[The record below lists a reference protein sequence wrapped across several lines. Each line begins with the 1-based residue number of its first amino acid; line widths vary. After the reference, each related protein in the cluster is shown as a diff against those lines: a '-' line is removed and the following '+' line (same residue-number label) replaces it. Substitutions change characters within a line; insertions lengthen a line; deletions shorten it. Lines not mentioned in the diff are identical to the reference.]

1 MRPNTPP
8 LEALQADFQNYILG
22 DDRAMAGKVRATSK
36 ADAATLLAVYRDGY
50 ALRLLEALE
59 TNFSTLKQV
68 LGDDDFDR
76 MGRGYIAAH
85 PSKHFSIRWFGDK
98 LAEHLAAT
106 APWSGTPAL
115 AELARLE
122 WALAGAFDSAD
133 ATPIAIERVAAI
145 APEDWPNL
153 RFAFHP
159 SLQVID
165 FAWTVPELWNAL
177 NATVNA
183 GEDGDAP
190 EQREA
195 PVPFAVWRHD
205 QGEERQNFFRSLDP
219 AEAWMLAEA
228 RKGTAFGAL
237 CEGLCHF
244 VEQEQA
250 GAQAAGYLRGWIEQ
264 GLVVGVDA

>member
-1 MRPNTPP
+1 VRRNTPA
-8 LEALQADFQNYILG
+8 LETLQADFQNYILG
-22 DDRAMAGKVRATSK
+22 DDGAMAGKVRATAK

-68 LGDDDFDR
+68 LGDDDFDA
-76 MGRGYIAAH
+76 MGRAYIAAH
-85 PSKHFSIRWFGDK
+85 PSKHFSIRWFGHR
-98 LAEHLAAT
+98 LADYLAAT
-106 APWSGTPAL
+106 GPWAGTPAL
-115 AELARLE
+115 AELAHLE

-133 ATPIAIERVAAI
+133 ATPIEIEQVAAI
-145 APEDWPNL
+145 APERWPAL
-153 RFAFHP
+153 RVSFHP

-165 FAWTVPELWNAL
+165 FYWTVPELWNAI
-177 NATVNA
+177 NAA
-183 GEDGDAP
+183 EDADAP

-228 RKGTAFGAL
+228 RTGASFGAL
-237 CEGLCHF
+237 CEGLCRF
-244 VEQEQA
+244 VAADQA
-250 GAQAAGYLRGWIEQ
+250 GAQAAGFLRGWIEQ
-264 GLVVGVDA
+264 GIVVSVEA

>member
-59 TNFSTLKQV
+59 TNFSTLKQA
-68 LGDDDFDR
+68 LGDDDFDA
-76 MGRGYIAAH
+76 MGRGYIATH
-85 PSKHFSIRWFGDK
+85 PSKHFSIRWFGDR
-98 LAEHLAAT
+98 LADYLTTA

-133 ATPIAIERVAAI
+133 AAPIGIEVMAAVAPA
-145 APEDWPNL
+145 DWPNL
-153 RFAFHP
+153 RFALHP

-165 FAWTVPELWNAL
+165 FAWTVPEMWNAM
-177 NATVNA
+177 NA

-190 EQREA
+190 EQREE

-228 RKGTAFGAL
+228 RTRTTFGAL
-237 CEGLCHF
+237 CEGLCRF
-244 VEQEQA
+244 VDADKA

-264 GLVVGVDA
+264 GLVVGVEA

>member
-1 MRPNTPP
+1 MRRNTPP
-8 LEALQADFQNYILG
+8 LEALQADFQNYMLG
-22 DDRAMAGKVRATSK
+22 DDGAMAGKVRATSK

-68 LGDDDFDR
+68 LGDDDFDQ
-76 MGRGYIAAH
+76 MGRGYVVAH

-98 LAEHLAAT
+98 LADHLAST

-133 ATPIAIERVAAI
+133 ATPIAIETVAAI
-145 APEDWPNL
+145 APDDWPSL

-165 FAWTVPELWNAL
+165 FAWTVPELWNAM
-177 NATVNA
+177 NA

-190 EQREA
+190 ARRDT
-195 PVPFAVWRHD
+195 PIPFAVWRHD
-205 QGEERQNFFRSLDP
+205 QGDARQNFFRSLDP

-228 RKGTAFGAL
+228 RAGARFGAL
-237 CEGLCHF
+237 CEGLCQF
-244 VEQEQA
+244 VEADQA

-264 GLVVGVDA
+264 GLVAGVEV